1 MCGKSVQTE
10 ESCIRPTA
18 RMQLSVSGRWRFAF
32 APVSAFELDASVFRF
47 SVRPFVSFV
56 SHIVRYASSL
66 TDKSASQRKPIQPI
80 F

>member
-32 APVSAFELDASVFRF
+32 APVSAFELDASVFAFVLLQVCSANYEIRCVQKKKF
-47 SVRPFVSFV
+47 TCWLQGLYEWFVS
-56 SHIVRYASSL
+56 
-66 TDKSASQRKPIQPI
+66 
-80 F
+80 

>member
-56 SHIVRYASSL
+56 SHTVCHAPSL
-66 TDKSASQRKPIQPI
+66 RGVL
-80 F
+80 